1 MFYNKSRQ
9 QGFTLIEILVVIVI
23 MGIAVSMVVLN
34 ISLPGYYKFK
44 SQVDMVSNT
53 LSMISDQAIYT
64 GNTIVCK
71 VTTNNLLCKQ
81 YVDEEW
87 VEMDINRIIS
97 WHWPPEKLKFKQI
110 MIEGLN
116 YPIGSVIAFVPSGDN
131 SRMSLQ
137 LTSEDGKFSSWID
150 SDLLG
155 RYNVSN

>member
-64 GNTIVCK
+64 GNTVVCK

-87 VEMDINRIIS
+87 VELDINRIIS

>member
-1 MFYNKSRQ
+1 MLYNKSRQ

-64 GNTIVCK
+64 GNTVVCK

-137 LTSEDGKFSSWID
+137 LTSDDGKFSSWID